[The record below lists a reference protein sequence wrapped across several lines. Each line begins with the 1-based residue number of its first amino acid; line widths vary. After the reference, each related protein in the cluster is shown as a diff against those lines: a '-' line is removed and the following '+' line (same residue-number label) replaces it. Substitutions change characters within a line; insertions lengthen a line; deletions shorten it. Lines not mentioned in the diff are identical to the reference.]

1 MTITIQYLYYL
12 VGVVL
17 AVTAVMTLRDASNP
31 RRFSA
36 GLFWALYALV
46 FLVGDLLP
54 SVWATNCLCLL
65 WLSPSSPWSVR
76 CRPSIWCSVVFP

>member
-54 SVWATNCLCLL
+54 AAWVGVIEW
-65 WLSPSSPWSVR
+65 
-76 CRPSIWCSVVFP
+76 